1 MKKIN
6 PHLHPGQLEACMS
19 QRANFEAIFDSMSD
33 GLFVINN
40 ESVIAECNKA
50 FSKITGRSKKDV
62 LNHNFKEVFCQKPK
76 CGLNTAV
83 LKTLRTEKPRRDE
96 PIEII
101 RKDGSKLPAV
111 FSTSI
116 LRNQKGKNTGIVV
129 LLRDITL
136 VSELQKKLEERYHFH
151 NLIGK
156 NHRIQEIYKLIEEVA
171 ESDVTVLIQGESG
184 TGKELVANAI
194 HYQSSR
200 SGGPFVRVSCAA
212 LAESLLETELFGH
225 VKGAFTGAH
234 RDKIG
239 RFELAHNG
247 TIFLDE
253 ISEIGPAVQVKLL
266 RVLQEKEIERVG
278 DYKPIKI
285 DARII
290 AATNKDLRQLMNTGK
305 FREDLFYRL
314 NVVSINLPPLRQRK
328 DDISLL
334 VEHFIRKFN
343 KQYHKKIKGV
353 SHETLDILMEN
364 DWEGNIRELENAIEH
379 AFVKS
384 HSSVIISQDIPHE
397 VRAAKC
403 LHFPDREKKSTID
416 YQTLLGTLQESG
428 WNQSKAARKLGINRI
443 TIWRNIK
450 KYHIEVPA

>member
-1 MKKIN
+1 M
-6 PHLHPGQLEACMS
+6 
-19 QRANFEAIFDSMSD
+19 
-33 GLFVINN
+33 
-40 ESVIAECNKA
+40 
-50 FSKITGRSKKDV
+50 
-62 LNHNFKEVFCQKPK
+62 
-76 CGLNTAV
+76 
-83 LKTLRTEKPRRDE
+83 
-96 PIEII
+96 
-101 RKDGSKLPAV
+101 
-111 FSTSI
+111 
-116 LRNQKGKNTGIVV
+116 

-156 NHRIQEIYKLIEEVA
+156 NHRVQEIYKLIEEVA

-200 SGGPFVRVSCAA
+200 TRGPFVKVSCAA

-234 RDKIG
+234 RDKMG

-266 RVLQEKEIERVG
+266 RVLQEREIERVG

-285 DARII
+285 DTRII
-290 AATNKDLRQLMNTGK
+290 VATNKDLRHLMNTGK

-314 NVVSINLPPLRQRK
+314 NVVAIDLPPLRQRR
-328 DDISLL
+328 DDIPLL
-334 VEHFIRKFN
+334 VEHFIQEFN
-343 KQYHKKIKGV
+343 KRYNKDIKGI

-364 DWEGNIRELENAIEH
+364 DWEGNIRELENVIEH

-384 HSSVIISQDIPHE
+384 HASVIISPVSYTH
-397 VRAAKC
+397 
-403 LHFPDREKKSTID
+403 L
-416 YQTLLGTLQESG
+416 TLPT
-428 WNQSKAARKLGINRI
+428 N
-443 TIWRNIK
+443 
-450 KYHIEVPA
+450 

>member
-1 MKKIN
+1 MRKKRSYT
-6 PHLHPGQLEACMS
+6 EEFEVCMS
-19 QRANFEAIFDSMSD
+19 QRANYEAIFNSMSD

-40 ESVIAECNKA
+40 ESIITECNKA
-50 FSKITGRSKKDV
+50 FTKITGFKQREV
-62 LNHNFKEVFCQKPK
+62 LNRNFREVFCQEPI
-76 CGLNTAV
+76 CGLNIAV
-83 LKTLRTEKPRRDE
+83 VKTIKTGKSRRDE

-101 RKDGSKLPAV
+101 RKDGSKTPAI

-116 LRNQKGKNTGIVV
+116 LKNQGGNNTGIVV
-129 LLRDITL
+129 LLRDVTL

-156 NHRIQEIYKLIEEVA
+156 NHRMQEIYRLIEEVA

-200 SGGPFVRVSCAA
+200 SGGPFVKVSCAA
-212 LAESLLETELFGH
+212 LAESLLESELFGH

-234 RDKIG
+234 RDRVG
-239 RFELAHNG
+239 RFELANKG

-278 DYKPIKI
+278 NYKPIKVDTRFI
-285 DARII
+285 S
-290 AATNKDLRQLMNTGK
+290 AANRDLRQLMNSGK

-314 NVVSINLPPLRQRK
+314 NVVSINLPPLRQRR
-328 DDISLL
+328 DDIPLL
-334 VEHFIRKFN
+334 VEHFTGKFN
-343 KQYHKKIKGV
+343 KQYNKKIKGV

-364 DWEGNIRELENAIEH
+364 DWEGNIRELENVIEH

-384 HSSVIISQDIPHE
+384 HSPVILPQDIPHE
-397 VRAAKC
+397 VRRAKC
-403 LHFPDREKKSTID
+403 LHFPNKEKKID
-416 YQTLLGTLQESG
+416 YQTLLDALKENG
-428 WNQSKAARKLGINRI
+428 WNQSRAARKLGINRI

-450 KYHIEVPA
+450 KHNIEIPIV

>member
-1 MKKIN
+1 MRQKSSYT
-6 PHLHPGQLEACMS
+6 EEFEVCMY
-19 QRANFEAIFDSMSD
+19 QRANYEAIFNSMSD

-40 ESVIAECNKA
+40 ESFITECNKA
-50 FSKITGRSKKDV
+50 FTKITGFKQREV
-62 LNHNFKEVFCQKPK
+62 LNRNFREVFCQEPI
-76 CGLNTAV
+76 CGLNIAV
-83 LKTLRTEKPRRDE
+83 VKTIKTGKSRRDE

-101 RKDGSKLPAV
+101 RKDGSKIPAI

-116 LRNQKGKNTGIVV
+116 LKNQGGKSTGIVV
-129 LLRDITL
+129 LLRDVTL

-156 NHRIQEIYKLIEEVA
+156 NHRMQEIYRLIEEVA

-200 SGGPFVRVSCAA
+200 SGGPFVKVSCAA
-212 LAESLLETELFGH
+212 LAESLLESELFGH

-234 RDKIG
+234 RDRVG
-239 RFELAHNG
+239 RFELANKG

-278 DYKPIKI
+278 NYKPIKVDTRFI
-285 DARII
+285 S
-290 AATNKDLRQLMNTGK
+290 AANRDLRQLMNSGK

-328 DDISLL
+328 DDIPLL
-334 VEHFIRKFN
+334 VEHFTEKFN
-343 KQYHKKIKGV
+343 KQYNKKIKGV

-364 DWEGNIRELENAIEH
+364 DWEGNIRELENVIEH

-384 HSSVIISQDIPHE
+384 HSPVILPQDIPHE
-397 VRAAKC
+397 VRRAKC
-403 LHFPDREKKSTID
+403 LHFPNKEKKID
-416 YQTLLGTLQESG
+416 YQTLLDALKENG
-428 WNQSKAARKLGINRI
+428 WNQSRAARKLGINRI

-450 KYHIEVPA
+450 KHNIEIPTL

>member
-1 MKKIN
+1 MKKDN
-6 PHLHPGQLEACMS
+6 LHPGQLEACMS
-19 QRANFEAIFDSMSD
+19 QRANFEAIFDSMSE

-40 ESVIAECNKA
+40 ESVVTECNKA
-50 FSKITGRSKKDV
+50 FTKITGRSKKEV
-62 LNHNFKEVFCQKPK
+62 LNRNFKEVFCRKPK

-116 LRNQKGKNTGIVV
+116 LRSKKGKKTGIVV

-136 VSELQKKLEERYHFH
+136 VSELQKKLEERYQFH

-156 NHRIQEIYKLIEEVA
+156 NHRIQEIYTLIEEVA

-200 SGGPFVRVSCAA
+200 SEGPFVRVSCAA

-225 VKGAFTGAH
+225 VKGAFTGAY
-234 RDKIG
+234 RDKLG
-239 RFELAHNG
+239 RFEHANNG

-253 ISEIGPAVQVKLL
+253 ISEMGPAVQVKLL

-285 DARII
+285 DTRII

-334 VEHFIRKFN
+334 VEHFIKKFN
-343 KQYHKKIKGV
+343 KQYNKKIKGL
-353 SHETLDILMEN
+353 SQETLDILMEN
-364 DWEGNIRELENAIEH
+364 DWEGNIRELENVIEH

-384 HSSVIISQDIPHE
+384 HSSIIISQDIPHE
-397 VRAAKC
+397 IRESKC

-416 YQTLLGTLQESG
+416 YQTLLRTLQESG

-450 KYHIEVPA
+450 KHNIEIPTE